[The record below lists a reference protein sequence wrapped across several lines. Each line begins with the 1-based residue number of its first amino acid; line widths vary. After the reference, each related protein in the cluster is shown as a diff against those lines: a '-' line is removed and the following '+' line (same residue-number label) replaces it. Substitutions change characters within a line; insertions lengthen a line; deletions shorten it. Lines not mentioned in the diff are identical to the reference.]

1 MESIEVYSVMN
12 ERIKVVTRY
21 YWNDRPLSILGR
33 GFFYCVRKN
42 EGGMGRQY
50 RL

>member
-33 GFFYCVRKN
+33 GFFIVFEKMRGN
-42 EGGMGRQY
+42 G
-50 RL
+50 